1 MSTLIMGNS
10 IATVEQMR
18 TYIKSKN
25 SSIAE
30 SVLDM
35 IPLYISE
42 GNTEGV
48 RGDIAFAQSC
58 LETGNFEF
66 KGSAVTLDQ
75 NNFAGM
81 GVTSNGMKGNSW
93 NTPQL
98 GIRAQIQH
106 LKAYASDEDLVNEC
120 VDTRFKY
127 VVRKCAEYVEY
138 LGMKENPT
146 GNGWSSG
153 KGYGESI
160 LTILNSILS
169 IKLTESSNTKSY
181 AEKAV
186 EWAVNIANDDTHGYD
201 QAKREGPDYDC
212 SSLIINAYEQA
223 GLPLK
228 SKGASYTGNIEEVA
242 LNLGFTNVT
251 TLTNQGKNIDK
262 LESGDILLN
271 PSSHVEMYIGNN
283 QKVGA
288 HINEKGTTTGGQ
300 TGDQT
305 GREIDVSKM
314 SGTWNV
320 VLRPPKGTTNNNNE
334 TENNDDNANGGT
346 IMKFNVH
353 GGHNFIVPGAGGCFS
368 ETSEDRKVK
377 NLVISKLRS
386 LGHTVYDCTDD
397 AGKTAKQ
404 NLANI
409 VAKCNAHSVD
419 LDISIHFNAFNGTAH
434 GTEVWQYSNKTN
446 TYATNI
452 VNSLAALGFTKRGV
466 KKSTGLYVLRKTK
479 SKAILIECCFCD
491 NGEDAK
497 IYTAEKVATAI
508 VKGITGQTVGTSTPA
523 NNSGSSTNANGR
535 ACPFI
540 VKITAD
546 VLNVRKGPGTNYA
559 KTTQV
564 KRNYRYTIV
573 ATQGNWGKL
582 KSGAGWICLDFCKYV

>member
-58 LETGNFEF
+58 LETGNFTF

-81 GVTSNGMKGNSW
+81 GVTSNGVKGNSW
-93 NTPQL
+93 DTPQL

-127 VVRKCAEYVEY
+127 VVRKCAECVEY

-169 IKLTESSNTKSY
+169 IKVVESSNTKSY

-288 HINEKGTTTGGQ
+288 HINEKGTTTGGK

-305 GREIDVSKM
+305 GHEIDVSKM
-314 SGTWNV
+314 SGTWKV
-320 VLRPPKGTTNNNNE
+320 VLRPPKSTTNNNNE

-377 NLVISKLRS
+377 DLVISKLRS

-397 AGKTAKQ
+397 AGRTAKQ

-434 GTEVWQYSNKTN
+434 GTEVWQYSNKTS

-466 KKSTGLYVLRKTK
+466 KKSTGLYVLRNTK

-508 VKGITGQTVGTSTPA
+508 VKGITGKTVGIKTPA
-523 NNSGSSTNANGR
+523 NNNGNSTNANGR
-535 ACPFI
+535 ACPFT